1 MKKRY
6 CPTTVSALLGNI
18 AFFITIFLKSQSNS
32 GGATMITMTL
42 KVNKKRLRSCEY
54 KNYKSFKEL
63 FEFIIVQKGFKAEGK
78 GIFTKE
84 EYPTTEMFR
93 NIIPVMMEFEQTYDD
108 MMDDIYQWTYHDS
121 KHESFDVLKWY
132 NKYRRKYFE
141 EEVMPEIR
149 ALRHVIATQAMAKR
163 KMLMKQCQKTKPEP
177 KEPPGVTATVSL
189 NEFPFDEEVPF

>member
-1 MKKRY
+1 
-6 CPTTVSALLGNI
+6 
-18 AFFITIFLKSQSNS
+18 
-32 GGATMITMTL
+32 MITMTL
-42 KVNKKRLRSCEY
+42 KVNKKRLRNCV
-54 KNYKSFKEL
+54 YKSYTSFKDL
-63 FEFIIVQKGFKAEGK
+63 FKFIIVRNGFKAKGK
-78 GIFTKE
+78 GIFTRE

-93 NIIPVMMEFEQTYDD
+93 TIIPVIMEFEQTYDD

-163 KMLMKQCQKTKPEP
+163 KMLMKQCQKPKPESE
-177 KEPPGVTATVSL
+177 EPPAVTATVIL

>member
-1 MKKRY
+1 M
-6 CPTTVSALLGNI
+6 I
-18 AFFITIFLKSQSNS
+18 QMTIKLNR
-32 GGATMITMTL
+32 
-42 KVNKKRLRSCEY
+42 KRLNACEHKGYESY
-54 KNYKSFKEL
+54 KKL
-63 FEFIIVQKGFKAEGK
+63 FSFIIRSHGFTDKGK
-78 GIFTKE
+78 GTYTKD
-84 EYPTTEMFR
+84 EYQYSEMFHT
-93 NIIPVMMEFEQTYDD
+93 IIPIVMEFEQTYDD

-177 KEPPGVTATVSL
+177 EEPPAVTATVIL

>member
-1 MKKRY
+1 
-6 CPTTVSALLGNI
+6 
-18 AFFITIFLKSQSNS
+18 
-32 GGATMITMTL
+32 MITMTL
-42 KVNKKRLRSCEY
+42 KVNKKRLRNCEY
-54 KNYKSFKEL
+54 KSYTSFKNL

-93 NIIPVMMEFEQTYDD
+93 TIIPVMMEFEQTYDD
-108 MMDDIYQWTYHDS
+108 MIDDIYQWTYHDS

-132 NKYRRKYFE
+132 KKYRRKYFE
-141 EEVMPEIR
+141 EEVLPEIR

-177 KEPPGVTATVSL
+177 KEPPAVTATVIL

>member
-42 KVNKKRLRSCEY
+42 KVNKKRLRNCV
-54 KNYKSFKEL
+54 YKSYTSFKDL
-63 FEFIIVQKGFKAEGK
+63 FKFIIVRNGFKAKGK

-93 NIIPVMMEFEQTYDD
+93 TIIPVIMEFEQTYDD

-163 KMLMKQCQKTKPEP
+163 KMLMKQRQKPKPEP
-177 KEPPGVTATVSL
+177 EEPPAVTATVIL
-189 NEFPFDEEVPF
+189 NEFPRHEEVPF